1 MLEETACLLAFLMR
15 GSPMAVGKYS
25 FASALSAILLLT
37 PGAKAADQ
45 EKIQQAITRGL
56 EHLKSQQDKGTGTW
70 PFYETFVGPAKTGA
84 TALAGVTLLECGVP
98 SGDPV
103 VQKAADA
110 VRRAA
115 VHLTQTYELS
125 TAILFLDR
133 LGDPGD
139 VALIQSMGVRLLGG
153 QNASGGWSY
162 ECPSP
167 SRQEVVRLTAQLGK
181 PEEREKPSS
190 SSPSVSRNRPA
201 LPPEIQGQLRAIN
214 PGTRQLWSDNSNTK
228 FATLALWVARR
239 HGIPVEKALRMVEAR
254 FRNSQNPD
262 GGWGYLPGTANARP
276 GFRGAGLRGSLGSM
290 TCAGLLGLATGQG
303 VANEATLRTDPSA
316 RDVRSAARRSKRD
329 TGQDS
334 AVRAGLSLLG
344 QLIGNDARPMVPLY
358 MREQGD
364 EYYFLWALE
373 RVAVAYGLSTIGHTD
388 WYAWGSDMLVAKQ
401 GQDGGWHGKYEGG
414 VDDCFALLFLAR
426 ANLTRDLTVSLRG
439 QLTDPQGRDLGG
451 KEPPAMPAP
460 KPDMRPK
467 ATPAQASRPGR
478 TGDSEPTP
486 STSAPGR
493 SPPRDTSA
501 GETDLERE
509 TSRLSA
515 ALVDSDRARQNELLD
530 QYESSKGVVYTQA
543 LAAAIPKLS
552 GPVQA
557 KARDVLAER
566 LSRMTAGTLRARM
579 KDEDAEIR
587 RAAALACATKEDR
600 AQVPEL
606 ISLLDDS
613 QPGVVRAAHAALKS
627 LTGKDLGP
635 PAGAGRTERSA
646 AAARWKSWWGEQ
658 KGKE

>member
-1 MLEETACLLAFLMR
+1 
-15 GSPMAVGKYS
+15 MAVGRYS
-25 FASALSAILLLT
+25 CASALSAVLLLT
-37 PGAKAADQ
+37 PGANAADQ

-98 SGDPV
+98 ARDPV

-125 TAILFLDR
+125 TTILFLDR

-167 SRQEVVRLTAQLGK
+167 GRQEVARLTAQLGK
-181 PEEREKPSS
+181 PEERARPST

-214 PGTRQLWSDNSNTK
+214 PGARQLWSDNSNTK

-262 GGWGYLPGTANARP
+262 GGWGYLPGASNARP

-303 VANEATLRTDPSA
+303 VANEATLRTDPNA
-316 RDVRSAARRSKRD
+316 RDVRSAARRSKRE

-439 QLTDPQGRDLGG
+439 QLTDPQGRDLGA
-451 KEPPAMPAP
+451 KESPAAPAL

-478 TGDSEPTP
+478 TGDLEPTP
-486 STSAPGR
+486 STSASGK
-493 SPPRDTSA
+493 SSPRDPSTEEA
-501 GETDLERE
+501 DLERE

-515 ALVDSDRARQNELLD
+515 ALVNAGRSRQSELLN

-543 LAAAIPKLS
+543 LAAAIPKLG
-552 GPVQA
+552 GPVQS
-557 KARDVLAER
+557 KARDVLAQR
-566 LSRMTAGTLRARM
+566 LSRMTAGTLSARM

-587 RAAALACATKEDR
+587 RAAARACATKEDR
-600 AQVPEL
+600 AQVPDL
-606 ISLLDDS
+606 ISLLEDA

-635 PAGAGRTERSA
+635 PAGAGQTERA
-646 AAARWKSWWGEQ
+646 AAAASWKSWWEQQ

>member
-1 MLEETACLLAFLMR
+1 MAF
-15 GSPMAVGKYS
+15 GKYS
-25 FASALSAILLLT
+25 TFSAVSAVLLLT
-37 PGAKAADQ
+37 PCAKTADQ
-45 EKIQQAITRGL
+45 EKIQQAIARGL

-98 SGDPV
+98 PGDPV

-115 VHLTQTYELS
+115 VQLTQTYELS

-181 PEEREKPSS
+181 PEERAKPSS
-190 SSPSVSRNRPA
+190 SSPSISRNRPA
-201 LPPEIQGQLRAIN
+201 LPPEIHAQLRAVN
-214 PGTRQLWSDNSNTK
+214 PGARQLWSDNSNTK
-228 FATLALWVARR
+228 FATLALWVSRR

-254 FRNSQNPD
+254 FRNSQNSD
-262 GGWGYLPGTANARP
+262 GGWGYLPGASNARP
-276 GFRGAGLRGSLGSM
+276 GFRGAGLRGTLGSM

-303 VANEATLRTDPSA
+303 VANEATLRTDPNA
-316 RDVRSAARRSKRD
+316 RDLKSAARRSKRD
-329 TGQDS
+329 VGQDS

-388 WYAWGSDMLVAKQ
+388 WYAWGSDSLVSKQ

-426 ANLTRDLTVSLRG
+426 ANLARDLTVSLRG
-439 QLTDPQGRDLGG
+439 QLTDPQGRELGA
-451 KEPPAMPAP
+451 KDSPTVPTP
-460 KPDMRPK
+460 KADMRPK
-467 ATPAQASRPGR
+467 ATPSQASRSGR
-478 TGDSEPTP
+478 TGNLEPAPSASTP
-486 STSAPGR
+486 SSP
-493 SPPRDTSA
+493 PPRDTNA
-501 GETDLERE
+501 EEMELERE

-515 ALVDSDRARQNELLD
+515 ALINADRARQSELLE

-552 GPVQA
+552 GPVQS
-557 KARDVLAER
+557 KAREVLAQR
-566 LSRMTAGTLRARM
+566 LSRMTADTLRARM

-600 AQVPEL
+600 AQVPDL
-606 ISLLDDS
+606 ISLLKDA

-635 PAGAGRTERSA
+635 PAGAGQTERAA
-646 AAARWKSWWGEQ
+646 AAARWKSWWELQ